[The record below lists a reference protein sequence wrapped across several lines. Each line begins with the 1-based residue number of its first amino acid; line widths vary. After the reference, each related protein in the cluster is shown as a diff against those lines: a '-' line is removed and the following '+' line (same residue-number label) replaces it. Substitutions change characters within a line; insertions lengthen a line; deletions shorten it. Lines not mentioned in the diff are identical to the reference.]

1 MSSSGSQ
8 ERAGDRLT
16 PLQSVVTDS
25 AHENASRIVSAGSR
39 SSLDNPQPGSIEFQ
53 RFSQR
58 EDNFRD
64 AYAPPNNEFTEGTN
78 NTTAPASFGVSDS
91 PYRRFLHEEAKAE
104 RERSKQLKSA
114 QVQLEQQ
121 RRVLSRLKAWHD
133 WDENRHKSLRNFLLS
148 KIGYPRRPSRPN
160 DSELIQ
166 LALYFFPSRAKLKV
180 ILCDYGDNRFERSEE
195 MLDVIDFES
204 GMFLL
209 LT

>member
-8 ERAGDRLT
+8 EQARDRLT

-25 AHENASRIVSAGSR
+25 VHEHSRIAFARSR
-39 SSLDNPQPGSIEFQ
+39 SSLDNPQPDSIEFQ

-58 EDNFRD
+58 QDNFRD
-64 AYAPPNNEFTEGTN
+64 AYGPPNDKFTKGMS

-91 PYRRFLHEEAKAE
+91 PDIRRRHEEAEAE
-104 RERSKQLKSA
+104 RERSEQLKSA

-166 LALYFFPSRAKLKV
+166 LALYFFPPRAKLKV
-180 ILCDYGDNRFERSEE
+180 ILCDYGDNYFERSEV
-195 MLDVIDFES
+195 MLGEIETKN

-209 LT
+209 LA